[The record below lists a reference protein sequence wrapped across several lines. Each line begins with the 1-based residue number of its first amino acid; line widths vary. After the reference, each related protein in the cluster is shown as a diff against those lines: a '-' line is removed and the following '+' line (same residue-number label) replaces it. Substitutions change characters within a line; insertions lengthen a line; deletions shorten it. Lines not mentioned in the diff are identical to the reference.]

1 MRTCR
6 NTLDAWRDGTAYR
19 VIARLRYADFRDG
32 LGGVGESMRGSDGS
46 ASDGIGSDGIG
57 SSGIG
62 SNDCGVDSGE

>member
-19 VIARLRYADFRDG
+19 VIARSRYADFRGG
-32 LGGVGESMRGSDGS
+32 LGDVGESTGGGDASGSND
-46 ASDGIGSDGIG
+46 
-57 SSGIG
+57 IG